1 MYYLMAETILMCFGK
16 IKDTNLRNLIPMN
29 CKLIYCKYCDI
40 YTNFMYYLYNLTRIF
55 LFLFLAVYSETNINF
70 KWRIEK
76 NIDIRYLYA
85 VVMIAL

>member
-1 MYYLMAETILMCFGK
+1 
-16 IKDTNLRNLIPMN
+16 
-29 CKLIYCKYCDI
+29 
-40 YTNFMYYLYNLTRIF
+40 MYYLYNLTRIF